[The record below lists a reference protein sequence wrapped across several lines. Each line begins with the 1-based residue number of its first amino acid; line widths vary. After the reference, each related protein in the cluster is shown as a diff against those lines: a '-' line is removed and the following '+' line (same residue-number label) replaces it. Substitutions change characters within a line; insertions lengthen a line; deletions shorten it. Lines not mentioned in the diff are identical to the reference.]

1 MTMAQIELYVDK
13 AVKRARRIAGDEFT
27 DSDGVDVTK
36 ENRGFLSDTGIG
48 YREK

>member
-1 MTMAQIELYVDK
+1 MAQIELYVEK

-27 DSDGVDVTK
+27 DSDGVDITRG
-36 ENRGFLSDTGIG
+36 NRGFLSDTGTG